1 MKVSI
6 VGIRYAK
13 ALYSYANQKNH
24 TCEFVSDCVFL
35 DKIIAQSIQVQ
46 DLLRFS
52 PFSLEKRKKALL
64 GMLNNPN
71 QITVKMLDLL
81 TQNNRFEL
89 LQSILREI
97 YKLDLKAKRKT
108 IVKVTTA
115 VELKGNLKDQ
125 VYQTINKF
133 IDGKVDLI
141 NVIEPKIIGGFVL
154 NYEDLQ
160 YDASITN
167 KVNSIKNAIV
177 Q

>member
-1 MKVSI
+1 
-6 VGIRYAK
+6 
-13 ALYSYANQKNH
+13 
-24 TCEFVSDCVFL
+24 
-35 DKIIAQSIQVQ
+35 
-46 DLLRFS
+46 
-52 PFSLEKRKKALL
+52 
-64 GMLNNPN
+64 MLNNPN